1 VVGGLVPAI
10 VSVFL
15 FRRVEC
21 PVRVRVWVR
30 VRIRVRVRVR
40 VSMETIT

>member
-30 VRIRVRVRVR
+30 VRIRVRVRV
-40 VSMETIT
+40 SMETIT